1 MNDLVFKILKKI
13 NSYGYLSYIVGGY
26 PRDIYMGRKSN
37 DYDICTSATP
47 KELKEIFKDLI
58 KSEQYGS
65 VVLEVKNTK
74 FEITTFRRDIKY
86 INNRKPVEIEYVKTI
101 EEDLKRRDF
110 TMNTMCIDENGNL
123 IDLMSAKK
131 DIDKKIIKMV
141 GEPNIKLKEDSL
153 RILRAIRFATVLNF
167 RLDERL
173 KESIIK
179 HKDLLKNLSYY
190 RKKEE
195 LDKIFSSP
203 NVVYG
208 IELIKML
215 GLSEPLELKNIEKL
229 VPTTYLIGMWS
240 QLNVLDKYEFNNTE
254 KDTIIKIQELMNK
267 NVLDYNNLY
276 KYGLYISTIVAEIKG
291 IDKKLINEKFNSLY
305 IKNITEIN
313 IEAEEICKLLNKKP
327 GNFLKDIFNDIEK
340 KLVNKSIINDKEH
353 LKKYVIEK
361 YKK

>member
-13 NSYGYLSYIVGGY
+13 NSCGYISYIVGGY
-26 PRDIYMGRKSN
+26 PRDFYMGRKSN

-47 KELKEIFKDLI
+47 KELKQIFGDLI

-110 TMNTMCIDENGNL
+110 TMNTMCIDENGKL
-123 IDLMSAKK
+123 IDLIGAKK

-141 GEPNIKLKEDSL
+141 GDPNIKLKEDSL
-153 RILRAIRFATVLNF
+153 RILRAIRFATALNF
-167 RLDERL
+167 KLDENL
-173 KESIIK
+173 KNAIIK
-179 HKDLLKNLSYY
+179 NRELLKKLSYY

-208 IELIKML
+208 IELIKLL
-215 GLSEPLELKNIEKL
+215 GLSEPLELKNIEKI
-229 VPTTYLIGMWS
+229 VPTTYLIGMWAQIDS
-240 QLNVLDKYEFNNTE
+240 LDKYEFNNNE
-254 KDTIIKIQELMNK
+254 KDTIIKIKELMNK

-276 KYGLYISTIVAEIKG
+276 KYGLYISTIVGEIKG
-291 IDKKLINEKFNSLY
+291 VDKKLINEKFNSLY
-305 IKNITEIN
+305 IKNIIEIN
-313 IEAEEICKLLNKKP
+313 IEAEEICELLNKKP
-327 GNFLKDIFNDIEK
+327 GKFLKDIFNDIEK
-340 KLVNKSIINDKEH
+340 KLVNKALINDKAVLKNYV
-353 LKKYVIEK
+353 LKKYQ
-361 YKK
+361 

>member
-13 NSYGYLSYIVGGY
+13 NSYGYISYIVGGY
-26 PRDIYMGRKSN
+26 QRDIYIGRKSN

-47 KELKEIFKDLI
+47 KELKEIFKNLI

-74 FEITTFRRDIKY
+74 FEITTFRHDIKY

-110 TMNTMCIDENGNL
+110 TMNTMCIDENGKL
-123 IDLMSAKK
+123 IDLMGAKK

-141 GEPNIKLKEDSL
+141 GEPNIKLKEDAL

-254 KDTIIKIQELMNK
+254 KNTIIKIQELMNK

-276 KYGLYISTIVAEIKG
+276 KYGLYISTIVGEIKG

-340 KLVNKSIINDKEH
+340 KLVNKVFVNEKRV
-353 LKKYVIEK
+353 LKNYILQKYQ
-361 YKK
+361 

>member
-13 NSYGYLSYIVGGY
+13 NSYGYISYIVGGY
-26 PRDIYMGRKSN
+26 PRDFYMGRKSN

-47 KELKEIFKDLI
+47 KELKQIFGDLI

-110 TMNTMCIDENGNL
+110 TMNTMCIDENGKL
-123 IDLMSAKK
+123 IDLIGAKK

-141 GEPNIKLKEDSL
+141 GDPNIKLKEDSL
-153 RILRAIRFATVLNF
+153 RILRAIRFATALNF
-167 RLDERL
+167 KLDENL
-173 KESIIK
+173 KNAIIK
-179 HKDLLKNLSYY
+179 NRELLKNLSYY

-208 IELIKML
+208 IELIKLL
-215 GLSEPLELKNIEKL
+215 GLSEPLELKNIEKI
-229 VPTTYLIGMWS
+229 VPTTYLIGMWAQIDS
-240 QLNVLDKYEFNNTE
+240 LDKYEFNNNE
-254 KDTIIKIQELMNK
+254 KDTIIKIKELMNK

-276 KYGLYISTIVAEIKG
+276 KYGLYISTIVGEIKG
-291 IDKKLINEKFNSLY
+291 VDKKLINEKFNSLY

-313 IEAEEICKLLNKKP
+313 IEAEEICELLNKKP
-327 GNFLKDIFNDIEK
+327 GKFLKDIFNDIEK
-340 KLVNKSIINDKEH
+340 KLVNKALINDKDV
-353 LKKYVIEK
+353 LKNYILQKYQ
-361 YKK
+361 

>member
-13 NSYGYLSYIVGGY
+13 NSYGYISYIVGGY
-26 PRDIYMGRKSN
+26 PRDFYMGRKSN

-47 KELKEIFKDLI
+47 KELKEIFGDLI

-110 TMNTMCIDENGNL
+110 TMNTMCIDENGKL
-123 IDLMSAKK
+123 IDLIGAKK

-141 GEPNIKLKEDSL
+141 GDPNIKLKEDSL
-153 RILRAIRFATVLNF
+153 RILRAIRFATALNF
-167 RLDERL
+167 KLDENL
-173 KESIIK
+173 KNAIIK
-179 HKDLLKNLSYY
+179 NRELLKNLSYY

-208 IELIKML
+208 IELIKLL
-215 GLSEPLELKNIEKL
+215 GLSEPLELKNIEKI
-229 VPTTYLIGMWS
+229 VPTTYLIGMWAQIDS
-240 QLNVLDKYEFNNTE
+240 LDKYEFNNNE
-254 KDTIIKIQELMNK
+254 KDTIIKIKELMNK

-276 KYGLYISTIVAEIKG
+276 KYGLYISTIVGEIKG
-291 IDKKLINEKFNSLY
+291 VDKKLINEKFNSLY

-313 IEAEEICKLLNKKP
+313 IEAEEICELLNKKP
-327 GNFLKDIFNDIEK
+327 GKFLKDIFNDIEK
-340 KLVNKSIINDKEH
+340 KIVNKALINDKDVLKNYI
-353 LKKYVIEK
+353 LKKYQ
-361 YKK
+361 

>member
-13 NSYGYLSYIVGGY
+13 NSYGYISYIVGGY

-47 KELKEIFKDLI
+47 KELKEIFRNLI

-110 TMNTMCIDENGNL
+110 TMNTMCIDENGKL

-173 KESIIK
+173 KASIIK

-240 QLNVLDKYEFNNTE
+240 QLNVFDKYEFNNTE

-305 IKNITEIN
+305 IKNKTEIK
-313 IEAEEICKLLNKKP
+313 IDATEICKLLSIKP
-327 GNFLKDIFNDIEK
+327 GKVLKDIFSDIES